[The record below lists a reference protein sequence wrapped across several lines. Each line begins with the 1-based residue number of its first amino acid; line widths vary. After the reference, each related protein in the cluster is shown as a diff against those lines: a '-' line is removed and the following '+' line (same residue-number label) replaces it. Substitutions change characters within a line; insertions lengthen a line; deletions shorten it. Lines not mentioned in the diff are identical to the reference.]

1 MGMMKLVR
9 GADGRMWTL
18 RSSMEWSSPALSDDF
33 EHDVAAN
40 NTPGYVLLGMLV
52 VLVVALFV
60 WRPGPVVVPIWLLLI
75 LLISMLYFPVRWLMR
90 RPWTLVA
97 NTPGSQEEESA
108 ERWVGIVHGVYSIRQ
123 TAAKVA
129 RDIEVYSKPNAEG
142 PLQLVD

>member
-1 MGMMKLVR
+1 MAMMKLVR

-18 RSSMEWSSPALSDDF
+18 RSSMEWSTPALSDDF

-40 NTPGYVLLGMLV
+40 KTPGYVLLGMLV
-52 VLVVALFV
+52 VFVLALFI
-60 WRPGPVVVPIWLLLI
+60 WRPGPVIVPVWLLVI
-75 LLISMLYFPVRWLMR
+75 LLLGLMYFPVRWVVR

-97 NTPGSQEEESA
+97 NTPGSQEDASA
-108 ERWVGIVHGVYSIRQ
+108 ERWVGIVHGAYTIRQ

-129 RDIEVYSKPNAEG
+129 RDIEVYSKPNADG

>member
-1 MGMMKLVR
+1 MAMMKLVR

-18 RSSMEWSSPALSDDF
+18 RSSVEWSTPALSDDF

-40 NTPGYVLLGMLV
+40 RAPGYVLLGL
-52 VLVVALFV
+52 LALFVVALFI
-60 WRPGPVVVPIWLLLI
+60 WRPGPVVVPEWLLLI
-75 LLISMLYFPVRWLMR
+75 LLLGLLFFPVRWLVR

-97 NTPGSQEEESA
+97 NTPGSQEDETA
-108 ERWVGIVHGVYSIRQ
+108 ERWVGIVHGAYTIRQ

-129 RDIEVYSKPNAEG
+129 RDIEVYSKPNADG